1 TTYPR
6 TDCGYL
12 PVSMHKE
19 VPDVLAALEKT
30 DPDIATELA
39 KLSPDIVSGIW
50 NDRKIT
56 AHHAII
62 PTRQPFNIVA
72 LSDNE
77 LKVYRLIRQHYLAQ
91 FLPMQESD
99 VTEATFLVAGQLF
112 GTRGRVEVVRGW
124 RALFVSDSAGEE
136 EDVADDEQAMPLP
149 VLAKGDECRPAEA
162 ELKEMQTTPPRH
174 YTEGTLIA
182 AMKNAAGMVSDP
194 ALKKVLRENA
204 GLGTEATRAE
214 ILETLFTRKY
224 IEKQGKHIRATQLGA
239 ELIAGLPEAL
249 TSPGTTALWEQALDD
264 IAQGKLSLSSFMEK
278 QKQWLNHLVAGAR
291 QQPLQITAPVT
302 PACPLC
308 RGRMRKVKMKSGKGE
323 FWSCQRYPECK
334 GVISEQKPTSGKRGG
349 RKIKKRG

>member
-1 TTYPR
+1 MY
-6 TDCGYL
+6 
-12 PVSMHKE
+12 KE

-30 DPDIATELA
+30 DPDIAPELA

-62 PTRQPFNIVA
+62 PTRQPFNIGA

-91 FLPMQESD
+91 FFTRSGAGCHRGHFSCCGAVVWNAGGEWRLSGD
-99 VTEATFLVAGQLF
+99 GVRFLCQIRRERKRMLQTMSRRCPF
-112 GTRGRVEVVRGW
+112 PYW
-124 RALFVSDSAGEE
+124 
-136 EDVADDEQAMPLP
+136 Q
-149 VLAKGDECRPAEA
+149 KGDECRPAEA

-224 IEKQGKHIRATQLGA
+224 IEKQGKHIRATQLG
-239 ELIAGLPEAL
+239 
-249 TSPGTTALWEQALDD
+249 
-264 IAQGKLSLSSFMEK
+264 
-278 QKQWLNHLVAGAR
+278 
-291 QQPLQITAPVT
+291 
-302 PACPLC
+302 
-308 RGRMRKVKMKSGKGE
+308 GRS
-323 FWSCQRYPECK
+323 
-334 GVISEQKPTSGKRGG
+334 
-349 RKIKKRG
+349 